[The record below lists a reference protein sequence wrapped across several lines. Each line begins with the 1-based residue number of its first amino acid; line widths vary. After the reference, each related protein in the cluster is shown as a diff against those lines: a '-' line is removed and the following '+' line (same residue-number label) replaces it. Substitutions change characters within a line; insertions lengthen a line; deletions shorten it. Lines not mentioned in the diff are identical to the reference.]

1 MKKNSMATIK
11 KRDKVGVWQ
20 LIIDL
25 TMDLISPGDQY
36 YILYL
41 YILKK
46 EGLLE
51 NLRQVNSS
59 NNYKADV
66 LLRLDNYF
74 SDIRGKLS
82 DDQYKEL
89 SDTVTRLPLEE
100 RGLDF
105 GEAFDSILYKLTER
119 DGVLRSAGSL
129 PLEISK
135 IATSPLLY
143 SISENALVYNPFAG
157 TASFGTLFKNI
168 GSYFGQE
175 VNQLTWAIGVL
186 RLLAHNKQES
196 FELKKEDSSHLL
208 LDSLQNP
215 DRKFDIIIAAPPFGL
230 RVVDRFHDFTGT
242 ATCESLLIKGG
253 LNLIKN
259 DGKIIIFVSNSFL
272 YNPIDKRTRAS
283 LIENDLLETIISFPG
298 SILLNTNIQFSL
310 LVINKNKANPGIV
323 TLINAESLV
332 KKRESRQKVFNEKVL
347 IDILKDTSKSDLVR
361 VVSNDLVINNDFNLN
376 IGRYFQEEIDG
387 VEIGSLVEVI
397 NGQRLDVTRG
407 KLLKIRNLNDD
418 IVDNQ
423 LNIDIVDEVIIPTNL
438 NAKKI
443 NESCVL
449 LALRWK
455 SLKPTYFE
463 FTGTPIYITS
473 DIIALRPNADKLEIH
488 FFIQELY
495 SISVL
500 NQTKSFLIGASV
512 PMIRRE
518 DLLKIK
524 LQIPNPHDEM
534 SSLSEQ
540 KAMVKGALDAYFRS
554 RENEIKL
561 ERELRGVVDDKT
573 RELQSIKH
581 TFRQYLSALIS
592 NVSGSKKF
600 IKKNEG
606 APISLEMIYSK
617 NLNQTFGMHLQSL
630 EDNIQSLNKLLE
642 SVLDETLAYKVE
654 KLNIIQLIKEAQMRF
669 KQEDI
674 FVFDEIFF
682 DKNSFDEAGVISEPN
697 ILISEEEF
705 FNLFSNIITNAVNH
719 GFKNSVKNN
728 CIKTLLSYDKLS
740 EMVKLEIANNG
751 KPIPEAFTLKH
762 LTTKGE
768 KTSDSNGTGTG
779 GSDINDIIYKHNG
792 KFDIINL
799 IQEDFSVTYVIEF
812 PLAKTDDL

>member
-1 MKKNSMATIK
+1 MATVK
-11 KRDKVGVWQ
+11 KRDKTGVWQ
-20 LIIDL
+20 IIVDL
-25 TMDLISPGDQY
+25 TMGLISPGDQY

-51 NLRQVNSS
+51 NLRQVDGS
-59 NNYKADV
+59 NNYKVEV
-66 LLRLDNYF
+66 LLKLDNYF
-74 SDIRGKLS
+74 SDIRGKLTH
-82 DDQYKEL
+82 DQYKEL
-89 SDTVTRLPLEE
+89 LGTVTTLPLEE
-100 RGLDF
+100 RGQEF

-119 DGVLRSAGSL
+119 DGVLRSSGTL

-135 IATSPLLY
+135 IATSSLLC
-143 SISENALVYNPFAG
+143 SISEKANIYNPFAG

-196 FELKKEDSSHLL
+196 FEFKKEDSIYLL

-215 DRKFDIIIAAPPFGL
+215 DRKFDLIIAAPPFGL
-230 RVVDRFHDFTGT
+230 RVVDSINNSTGT
-242 ATCESLLIKGG
+242 ETCESLLIKGG

-259 DGKIIIFVSNSFL
+259 DGKIIMFVSNSFL
-272 YNPIDKRTRAS
+272 YNPIDKRTRAY

-310 LVINKNKANPGIV
+310 LVINKNKSNRGEL
-323 TLINAESLV
+323 TLVNAESIV
-332 KKRESRQKVFNEKVL
+332 KKTDSRQKVFNENGL
-347 IDILKDTSKSDLVR
+347 IDILKNPGQSTLVR
-361 VVSNDLVINNDFNLN
+361 VVSNDHVITNDLNLN

-387 VEIGSLVEVI
+387 VQIGGLVDVI
-397 NGQRLDVTRG
+397 NGHRLDVTRG
-407 KLLKIRNLNDD
+407 KLLKIRNLKDD
-418 IVDNQ
+418 VVDNQ
-423 LNIDIVDEVIIPTNL
+423 LNLDLVEEVIIPTNL
-438 NAKKI
+438 NVKKI
-443 NESCVL
+443 TESCVL

-463 FTGTPIYITS
+463 FNGAPIYITS
-473 DIIALRPNADKLEIH
+473 DIIALRPSADKLDIH

-500 NQTKSFLIGASV
+500 NQTKSFLIGV
-512 PMIRRE
+512 TIPMIRRE

-524 LQIPNPHDEM
+524 IQIPNPHDEK

-540 KAMVKGALDAYFRS
+540 KAMVRGALDAYFRS
-554 RENEIKL
+554 RESELKL

-581 TFRQYLSALIS
+581 TFRQYLSALMS
-592 NVSGSKKF
+592 NVNGSKKF

-606 APISLEMIYSK
+606 VPISLEMIYSK
-617 NLNQTFGMHLQSL
+617 NLNQSFGEHLQSL

-642 SVLDETLAYKVE
+642 SVLVETASYKAE
-654 KLNIIQLIKEAQMRF
+654 KFNIIQLVKEAQMRF

-682 DKNSFDEAGVISEPN
+682 DKSSFDEGGVISEPK
-697 ILISEEEF
+697 ILISEEDF
-705 FNLFSNIITNAVNH
+705 YNLFSNIITNAVDH
-719 GFKNSVKNN
+719 GFKDSVKHNR
-728 CIKTLLSYDKLS
+728 IKILLSYDKLT

-751 KPIPEAFTLKH
+751 WPIDEAFTLKH

-779 GSDINDIIYKHNG
+779 GSDINDLINKHKG

-799 IQEDFSVTYVIEF
+799 KEEDFSVTYVIEF
-812 PLAKTDDL
+812 PLAKIDDL